1 VLVNFWRARR
11 GAGEGGFTLI
21 ELVISV
27 AILGLVSAALLEV
40 VFQYAK
46 TTVDTSAR
54 LTESTDQQFIS
65 TYWQD
70 DVSSL
75 GRRTFNAATGTF
87 STDQSVFAPGPGP
100 GGCGASVGSVAVA
113 LAWNEFAV
121 GVAPAA
127 DPWVATPHQ
136 VAYVTVPNGS
146 RYLLQRVRCKNGSQ
160 VGLPL
165 TVAHNLTGTP
175 TISCDTACGAV
186 TLPNRVSMTFTVRD
200 KDHPTSVGYTTT
212 VSADRRQE
220 K

>member
-1 VLVNFWRARR
+1 VRVNLRR
-11 GAGEGGFTLI
+11 SRPERNEGGFTLI

-27 AILGLVSAALLEV
+27 AILGIVSAALLGIV
-40 VFQYAK
+40 LQYAK

-75 GRRTFNAATGTF
+75 GRRTFNTATGTF
-87 STDQSVFAPGPGP
+87 STDQSVFVGGGAPGS
-100 GGCGASVGSVAVA
+100 CGSAAGSVVIA

-127 DPWVATPHQ
+127 DPWVPTPHQ

-146 RYLLQRVRCKNGSQ
+146 RFLLKRIRCKNGAT
-160 VGLPL
+160 VGLPR
-165 TVAHNLTGTP
+165 TVARNLTGTP
-175 TISCDTACGAV
+175 TINCDTACGAA
-186 TLPNRVSMTFTVRD
+186 TPPNSVSMTFTV
-200 KDHPTSVGYTTT
+200 KDAAHPNSQGYTTT
-212 VSADRRQE
+212 VSADRRQQ
-220 K
+220 